1 MFKQQNN
8 YGYNLLQRLSYYN
21 LWLNYPNNHWCCFG
35 TFKPHRTMSTKV
47 REKGIVKQG
56 NEGREFDK

>member
-1 MFKQQNN
+1 
-8 YGYNLLQRLSYYN
+8 
-21 LWLNYPNNHWCCFG
+21 
-35 TFKPHRTMSTKV
+35 MSTKV